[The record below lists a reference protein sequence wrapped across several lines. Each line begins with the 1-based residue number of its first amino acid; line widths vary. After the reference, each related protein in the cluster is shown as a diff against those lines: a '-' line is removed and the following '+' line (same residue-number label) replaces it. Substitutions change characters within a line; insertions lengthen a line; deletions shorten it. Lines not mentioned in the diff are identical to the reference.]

1 MRGFELVTHLPV
13 PVRAVFDASLSI
25 DAHLGSM
32 RFSRE
37 RAIAGVTSGTIGLGQ
52 SVTWRAWH
60 GGVPFTMTSII
71 SELEEPR
78 RFVDEQVAGPFG
90 AFRHEHLFEPAGGGT
105 RMVDRLRLAS
115 PVAGFVVEPVLLVPY
130 VRHLIRVRNRFLLRS
145 LLAG

>member
-37 RAIAGVTSGTIGLGQ
+37 RAIAGVTSGTIGLGE

-60 GGVPFTMTSII
+60 FVVPFTMTSVI
-71 SELEEPR
+71 SEVEEPL
-78 RFVDEQVAGPFG
+78 RFIDQQLKGPFG
-90 AFRHEHLFEPAGGGT
+90 SFHHEHLFVPAGGGT
-105 RMVDRLRLAS
+105 RMIDRIQLAS
-115 PVAGFVVEPVLLVPY
+115 PFAGALADPVLLVPY
-130 VRHLIRVRNRFLLRS
+130 LRHLIRVRNRFLLRS